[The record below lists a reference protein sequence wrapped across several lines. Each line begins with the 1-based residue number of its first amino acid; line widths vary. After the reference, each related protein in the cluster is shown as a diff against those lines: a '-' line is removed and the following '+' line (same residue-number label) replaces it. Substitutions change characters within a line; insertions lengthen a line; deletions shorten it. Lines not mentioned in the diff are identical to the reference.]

1 MWQKIKDNWSQITVL
16 GGILIV
22 VSGAYLDW
30 RIGAKIDTAFV
41 NAGYA
46 SPTEVAKNAE
56 DIDDIEV
63 FQVRLETKIDRI
75 IDILLAE

>member
-1 MWQKIKDNWSQITVL
+1 MWQTIKDNWSQITVL
-16 GGILIV
+16 GAATIILG
-22 VSGAYLDW
+22 GAYLDY
-30 RIGAKIDTAFV
+30 RIGEKIDAKLAA
-41 NAGYA
+41 AGFA

-75 IDILLAE
+75 IDILLEE

>member
-1 MWQKIKDNWSQITVL
+1 MWKIIKDNWSQITVL
-16 GGILIV
+16 GGILIII
-22 VSGAYLDW
+22 SGAYLDW
-30 RIGAKIDTAFV
+30 RISAIVSDKFT

-46 SPTEVAKNAE
+46 SPVEVEKNAE
-56 DIDDIEV
+56 DIDDIEI